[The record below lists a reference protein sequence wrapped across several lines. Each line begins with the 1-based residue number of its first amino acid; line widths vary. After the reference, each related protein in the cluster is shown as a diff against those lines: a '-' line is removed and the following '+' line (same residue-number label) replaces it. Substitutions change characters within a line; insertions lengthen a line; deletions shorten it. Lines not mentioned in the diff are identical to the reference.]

1 VGHIARICGTEP
13 WVRRYAYGGGVIHRT
28 PIKVRF
34 YELDPYRHL
43 NHSVYIQYFEVGRI
57 DLFGA
62 FGWSLIVMAELGTQ
76 IVVTDMQ
83 TRFLLPGVE
92 GDELVVETWV
102 EEIKRVTALFGQR
115 IVRGDEVLAIQTI
128 RGACI
133 TLEGRPTRF
142 PDELLAGLESYVTA
156 SR

>member
-1 VGHIARICGTEP
+1 M
-13 WVRRYAYGGGVIHRT
+13 IHRT

-62 FGWSLIVMAELGTQ
+62 FGWSLTEMADLGTQ
-76 IVVTDMQ
+76 VVVTDMQ
-83 TRFLLPGVE
+83 TRFVSPGVE

-102 EEIKRVTALFGQR
+102 EELKRVTALFGQR
-115 IVRGDEVLAIQTI
+115 IVRGQDVLAIQTI
-128 RGACI
+128 RGACV
-133 TLEGRPTRF
+133 TLRGRPTRF
-142 PDELLAGLESYVTA
+142 PDELLIGLESYLTVGQ
-156 SR
+156 